1 MIMIIVLAA
10 ALASTNCDAA
20 QSNVEMKECAARELA
35 HVDAA
40 LNRQYNQTLAKMRN
54 VDKGYP
60 ITADKRPGFAA
71 TLLASQRAWLTF
83 RDAQCTIE
91 GYSMR
96 GGTGEGLVVATC
108 KAAMTAERTKA
119 LAKLE
124 SN

>member
-1 MIMIIVLAA
+1 MVLATA
-10 ALASTNCDAA
+10 PASTNCDAA

-35 HVDAA
+35 DVDAA
-40 LNRQYNQTLAKMRN
+40 LNRQYAQTLAKMRS
-54 VDKGYP
+54 VDEGYP
-60 ITADKRPGFAA
+60 KTADERPGFAA

-96 GGTGEGLVVATC
+96 GGSGEGLVVARC

-119 LAKLE
+119 LAKLK
-124 SN
+124 

>member
-1 MIMIIVLAA
+1 MTMIIVLAA
-10 ALASTNCDAA
+10 ALASTNCEAA
-20 QSNVEMKECAARELA
+20 PSNVEMKECAARELA
-35 HVDAA
+35 NVDAA
-40 LNRQYNQTLAKMRN
+40 LNRQYTQTLAKMRT

-60 ITADKRPGFAA
+60 KTADNRPGFAA